1 MNKQELI
8 DAVAIAADISKIA
21 AATAVE
27 SVLDNIAKALK
38 KDERV
43 TLIGFGNFSVSNRKA
58 RIGMNPKT
66 GEKIQI
72 PARKAP
78 KFTPSAALKDL
89 LNK

>member
-1 MNKQELI
+1 MNKQDLI
-8 DAVAIAADISKIA
+8 NEVAIAADISKVA
-21 AATAVE
+21 AEKALE
-27 SVLDNIAKALK
+27 SILDNIAKALK

-43 TLIGFGNFSVSNRKA
+43 TLIGFGNFSVSNKKA
-58 RIGMNPKT
+58 RMGLNPKT

-78 KFTPSAALKDL
+78 KFTPSHALKDL